1 MTTLRFI
8 HAADV
13 HLGCAQYGSVQR
25 YNDFAAAFDHLV
37 DATVAERADLL
48 LLAGDLFHKRSM
60 DPQTLWQATSIL
72 LRLRDARIPVFAVQG
87 NHERP
92 QPGARTSWLDYLA
105 DLGLLYL
112 LGPRYGED
120 RAILEPWSAETGR
133 GAYVDL
139 PGGVRILGLPYA
151 GASTPF
157 AVQSLARALQEE
169 HGPRPQYTILL
180 MHAGLQGILD
190 TYSATLSRSQ
200 LDPLRD
206 HIDYLALGHIHKPF
220 QQDDWI
226 YNPGSLETT
235 SMTEVAWPERGY
247 FVVDVDT
254 SRSPAHAVRPVC
266 NPRRVFRRY
275 TFPVAGHDTPE
286 DLAEALLGRLT
297 PEATPALRACEPVVE
312 VELLGALPFSRG
324 DLDVSALESRIGD
337 LFAATVCRLRDETAP
352 ADYDVGPAEGLT
364 RPELERHV
372 LRELIERDVRYR
384 GHSAEWANLVL
395 RIKQAVLTGSSPA
408 EIADELAALTAAIP
422 AEAAPSAVAQNAAA
436 EDGGG
441 EGGAPC

>member
-1 MTTLRFI
+1 
-8 HAADV
+8 
-13 HLGCAQYGSVQR
+13 
-25 YNDFAAAFDHLV
+25 
-37 DATVAERADLL
+37 
-48 LLAGDLFHKRSM
+48 
-60 DPQTLWQATSIL
+60 
-72 LRLRDARIPVFAVQG
+72 
-87 NHERP
+87 
-92 QPGARTSWLDYLA
+92 
-105 DLGLLYL
+105 
-112 LGPRYGED
+112 
-120 RAILEPWSAETGR
+120 
-133 GAYVDL
+133 
-139 PGGVRILGLPYA
+139 
-151 GASTPF
+151 
-157 AVQSLARALQEE
+157 
-169 HGPRPQYTILL
+169 
-180 MHAGLQGILD
+180 
-190 TYSATLSRSQ
+190 
-200 LDPLRD
+200 
-206 HIDYLALGHIHKPF
+206 
-220 QQDDWI
+220 
-226 YNPGSLETT
+226 
-235 SMTEVAWPERGY
+235 MTEVAWPERGY